1 MIATPTNYD
10 QEKNF
15 FDTSSVENAIEKVLL
30 YQPQAVMV
38 IKSCFKSCPR
48 IPSSCW
54 QIMRTFCRISCGD
67 RRGESYPEGS
77 YCGYDLKEAS
87 EGGRYLS
94 FDDENGI

>member
-38 IKSCFKSCPR
+38 IKST
-48 IPSSCW
+48 IPVGYVKHVREKYEVEN
-54 QIMRTFCRISCGD
+54 RTPQ
-67 RRGESYPEGS
+67 RR
-77 YCGYDLKEAS
+77 K
-87 EGGRYLS
+87 R
-94 FDDENGI
+94 